1 MASRHKTNAGRYSAA
16 DYRGIGDRFYVKS
29 NMLVPAYGV
38 TRKFFAALGCSLCA
52 GPDNESG
59 DEARNI
65 VERAASFVS
74 RPRLIGGAGLFWL
87 AFVVSKAVV

>member
-1 MASRHKTNAGRYSAA
+1 MASRQKTNAGRYSAA
-16 DYRGIGDRFYVKS
+16 DYRGIGDRFHESLICSLLHSV
-29 NMLVPAYGV
+29 A
-38 TRKFFAALGCSLCA
+38 RKFFAALGCSLCA

-74 RPRLIGGAGLFWL
+74 RPRLIGGAGLLWL

>member
-1 MASRHKTNAGRYSAA
+1 MW
-16 DYRGIGDRFYVKS
+16 
-29 NMLVPAYGV
+29 PE
-38 TRKFFAALGCSLCA
+38 SLPLWGAVGA